1 MIPVVGQGQAI
12 QLIEYAHKALSTD
25 IRFKGCDIDQVI
37 IVFDNDDLTTPQLRM
52 AFQLAEAKG
61 YQILFSN
68 ECFELWILLHFEV
81 CITPMSRKSIY
92 RKLSNLMAI
101 TNYEKFKAD
110 DDLFNKQIRNRI
122 HMAMANSSNSSFK
135 KREDNPY
142 TNARD
147 IIHEIYQQEVY

>member
-1 MIPVVGQGQAI
+1 
-12 QLIEYAHKALSTD
+12 
-25 IRFKGCDIDQVI
+25 
-37 IVFDNDDLTTPQLRM
+37 
-52 AFQLAEAKG
+52 
-61 YQILFSN
+61 
-68 ECFELWILLHFEV
+68 
-81 CITPMSRKSIY
+81 
-92 RKLSNLMAI
+92 MAI